1 MQNLFLIAFVVLLIA
16 GIIHVLH
23 RYQLRERR
31 EHADRSAPLSTPPLT
46 FAESDEDVVLTIDA
60 RTEAGSRDEAAESEE
75 GAPWLQELK
84 RLRER
89 GDFPRALALSRVRHP
104 RVQAYQQTLVT
115 LRAEIKQAQRE
126 GRSLQPM
133 LSSLYRHAALA
144 DLFRHDSRCRPDPDS
159 PLAPHLAALAA
170 EHLDLPWPQIGYR
183 RLRLLT
189 RTDIRLLTE
198 AWGEPDAH
206 RHAEEVEGEAW
217 RELQRAG
224 SENGVGESKF

>member
-1 MQNLFLIAFVVLLIA
+1 MQNLFLIAFVVLVIVA
-16 GIIHVLH
+16 IIHALH

-31 EHADRSAPLSTPPLT
+31 EHADRSAPLSTPPLSFADAAEEET
-46 FAESDEDVVLTIDA
+46 VAAEAPAESESG
-60 RTEAGSRDEAAESEE
+60 AGAQESEE
-75 GAPWLQELK
+75 GGPWLWEIK

-89 GDFPRALALSRVRHP
+89 GDFAEALARSRARHP

-115 LRAEIKQAQRE
+115 LRAEIKLAQRD

-144 DLFRHDSRCRPDPDS
+144 DLFRHDSPCRPDPDN
-159 PLAPHLAALAA
+159 PLAPRLAALAA
-170 EHLDLPWPQIGYR
+170 ERLDLPWPLIGYR

-206 RHAEEVEGEAW
+206 RHAEEVEREAW
-217 RELQRAG
+217 RELEREA
-224 SENGVGESKF
+224 ETPM